1 MNRRILLI
9 GGGGHCHSVL
19 DSVLSSGQYDQIG
32 IVAKDR
38 DNYEELMNDELIR
51 EYLIGTDSDL
61 PRLYSQ
67 GWEAAFIS
75 LGSIGSPLGRIRI
88 NEDLIRIGFSIPVI
102 TDKTAAFS
110 QLSEVSQ
117 GCFIG
122 KTAVV
127 NAGTRIGQCSIIN
140 TGAIIE
146 HDCNIGAFCHVSPG
160 AVVCGKVTIG
170 DNSHIGAGAVVRQ
183 GIEIG
188 KNAMIGAGS
197 VVVKDI
203 LDGAKAF
210 GNPCR
215 MVK

>member
-1 MNRRILLI
+1 MNKKILLI

-19 DSVLSSGQYDQIG
+19 DSILLSGQYKQIG
-32 IVAKDR
+32 IVAKDGE
-38 DNYEELMNDELIR
+38 NYDELMNNVLIR
-51 EYLIGTDSDL
+51 EYLVGTDSDL
-61 PRLYSQ
+61 PILYSQ

-75 LGSIGSPLGRIRI
+75 LGSVGNPIGRIRI
-88 NEDLIRIGFSIPVI
+88 NENLKRIGFSVPVI

-110 QLSEVSQ
+110 QLSVVSQ

-146 HDCNIGAFCHVSPG
+146 HDCNIGAFCHISPG
-160 AVVCGKVTIG
+160 AVVCGNVTIG
-170 DNSHIGAGAVVRQ
+170 DNSHVGAGAVVRQ
-183 GIEIG
+183 GIKIG
-188 KNAMIGAGS
+188 ENVLIGAGS

-203 LDGAKAF
+203 PDGVIAY

-215 MVK
+215 VVE